1 MKEAAFLDRNA
12 DKWKGFE
19 EELEREVLDPDR
31 ARFIYDELSDDLSF
45 ARTFFD
51 GGRSE
56 HYLNEMLAKTHYRI
70 YRNRK
75 ESRSRILHF
84 WARELPEALAASRK
98 ELGLSFLIFG
108 LASLLGLFS
117 QLYQPSFADIILG
130 EAYVD
135 ETIANIEDGE
145 SMAIYKRGAAPDAF
159 MGITFNNVR
168 VALTTFVLGVLF
180 SVGTGFILLQNGIML
195 GTFFTFFHQHG
206 ESFEAMTTVWLH
218 GTLEIAS
225 IVVAG
230 CAGLV
235 VGNSFL
241 YPGSYPRKTSFLK
254 GAKRGMKLVVGTVPF
269 FIVAGFIEGFV
280 TRMLHLHPAI
290 KLFIILLSLSFV
302 LYYYVLLPRRIAM
315 AHGQR

>member
-12 DKWKGFE
+12 EKWKSFE
-19 EELEREVLDPDR
+19 EGLNRDFIDPERIR
-31 ARFIYDELSDDLSF
+31 YIYDELSDDLSY
-45 ARTFFD
+45 ARTFFSE
-51 GGRSE
+51 GRSE
-56 HYLNEMLAKTHYRI
+56 HYLNEMLAKAHYRI

-75 ESRSRILHF
+75 ESRSRIFTF
-84 WARELPEALAASRK
+84 WRKELPEALAASRK
-98 ELGLSFLIFG
+98 ELALSGAIFL
-108 LASLLGLFS
+108 LAALLGVFS

-130 EAYVD
+130 EAYVE
-135 ETIANIEDGE
+135 ETLQNIEEGE
-145 SMAIYKRGAAPDAF
+145 AMGIYQKGNAPDAF
-159 MGITFNNVR
+159 MGITFNNIR
-168 VALTTFVLGVLF
+168 VAFITFAMGVIF

-241 YPGSYPRKTSFLK
+241 YPGSYPRKRSFLK
-254 GAKRGMKLVVGTVPF
+254 GAKKGLKLAVGTVPF
-269 FIVAGFIEGFV
+269 FVIAGFIEGFI
-280 TRMLHLHPAI
+280 TRMAWLPVPV
-290 KLFIILLSLSFV
+290 KLMVILLSLFFV
-302 LYYYVLLPRRIAM
+302 VYYYVLIPRKIAL
-315 AHGQR
+315 AR